1 MQVNLNKVVSV
12 HYKLHVHEGNSAN
25 EEFVE
30 ETQSNEPM
38 VFLFGSG
45 NLLPAFENNL
55 QGLTEGGTFDFS
67 LTPDQG
73 YGNSTPENVV
83 KLPMEAFVAEGEELD
98 REMINPGSFVPMIDE
113 EGNQL
118 QGLVLDIKPDHIVM
132 DFNHPLAGKH
142 LHFSGTVSNVREASA
157 EELSHGHVHGPGG
170 HHH

>member
-30 ETQSNEPM
+30 ETQSSEPM

-55 QGLTEGGTFDFS
+55 QGLTEGGTFDFN
-67 LTPDQG
+67 LTPEQG